1 MLTTR
6 AVNLTQ
12 DPGRF
17 IRLTEVKAMTGLS
30 KTSIYRLLS
39 TGTFPK
45 QISIGARTVVWID
58 KDIYGWMDA
67 QIQHARGGTESIYSE
82 VFISPCPA
90 AKVRRTKQP

>member
-1 MLTTR
+1 
-6 AVNLTQ
+6 
-12 DPGRF
+12 
-17 IRLTEVKAMTGLS
+17 MTGLS

-58 KDIYGWMDA
+58 KDIHGWMDA
-67 QIQHARGGTESIYSE
+67 QIQHARGGTESVYSE